1 MIGIDLEADTLG
13 GVTTLL
19 AGVAIVIGVLLLS
32 GLYALLMWVGLVLL
46 GAIIFY
52 FGGRRLYRYFDEEL
66 LNNNDPPSRE
76 QGWE

>member
-19 AGVAIVIGVLLLS
+19 AAIAIIIGVLLLS

-46 GAIIFY
+46 GAIILY

-66 LNNNDPPSRE
+66 LNNSPPSRDQE
-76 QGWE
+76 WE

>member
-19 AGVAIVIGVLLLS
+19 AVVLILAGVLLLS
-32 GLYALLMWVGLVLL
+32 GLYAIAMWVGIVLF
-46 GAIIFY
+46 GAFILY
-52 FGGRRLYRYFDEEL
+52 FGGRRLYRYLDREL
-66 LNNNDPPSRE
+66 FNSSPPSTD